1 MLESDPIIF
10 RVKNALLPLQIKD
23 GADEIKRDGQRQASV
38 LMPLIKRR
46 DWMVLLTKR
55 PMTMPRHPGQISF
68 PGGRREPS
76 ETAMDAALRET
87 QEEVGIEPSDV
98 NLLGRLPSFDAVSDY
113 RVTPYVGVVDP
124 LAKII
129 PCPREVEDAFEVPF
143 SFVMNAANHIPRD
156 VNFDG
161 REHRLYDMPYESV
174 DGTHRNIWGM
184 TAMMMRRLYERGFAD
199 DES

>member
-68 PGGRREPS
+68 PGGRREPF

-129 PCPREVEDAFEVPF
+129 PCFPLVR
-143 SFVMNAANHIPRD
+143 NLQL
-156 VNFDG
+156 
-161 REHRLYDMPYESV
+161 RLV
-174 DGTHRNIWGM
+174 TQKRK
-184 TAMMMRRLYERGFAD
+184 
-199 DES
+199 

>member
-68 PGGRREPS
+68 PGGRREPF